1 MGLTQGSA
9 SRHLSVVLV
18 RLERMGKDR
27 KRREPRRERKR
38 TKETLSESPITVA
51 IATTPQSSVG
61 DRRALDQDTELTK
74 AALLYADE
82 VELVSLGVSMFNEL
96 RQVIDA
102 GELGGYG
109 LLASLDDDTI
119 TYLAT
124 RDGSENTLP
133 PDWRQTLEAALS
145 VSPEALEALGVEGAD
160 QLRELQEVAAEH
172 GRNMQEAMT
181 NLLDEQGATEL
192 VTAVRSGVIKIAEL
206 GAAPSSTLRPSDLDA
221 TDSTDVQMWNWIDAL
236 VGRLTDRKTRLLFDR
251 QAGGIIQSMLED
263 GLIPAKPQGLRLA
276 AQAAL
281 GAGFTERL
289 PAFPTAKMDEL
300 LDMRKDLALP
310 LARYRG
316 AVARFSK
323 DMPQVVGENLDFEV
337 EQMWIETVK
346 PALLG
351 LEDEMADHGLVRELA
366 RTLSVE
372 RIRDF
377 GSWTAGTYLTVA
389 SATGLDALTTGLIAT
404 AGGGAATVALEAIR
418 ARREGQAG
426 PKASEFYYLYEA
438 NRRLA

>member
-1 MGLTQGSA
+1 MS
-9 SRHLSVVLV
+9 V
-18 RLERMGKDR
+18 RLDRMGKDR
-27 KRREPRRERKR
+27 KRGEPRRERKR
-38 TKETLSESPITVA
+38 TKETLSESAIKVA
-51 IATTPQSSVG
+51 IATTPQSSAG

-82 VELVSLGVSMFNEL
+82 VELVSLGVSMFDEL
-96 RQVIDA
+96 SQIIDA
-102 GELGGYG
+102 GEFGGYG
-109 LLASLDDDTI
+109 LLASFDDDTI
-119 TYLAT
+119 NYLAT
-124 RDGSENTLP
+124 RGGSGNTLP

-145 VSPEALEALGVEGAD
+145 VPPEALEAMGVEGAA
-160 QLRELQEVAAEH
+160 QLRELRETAAEH
-172 GRNMQEAMT
+172 GREMQQAMT

-192 VTAVRSGVIKIAEL
+192 VTAIKSGAIKVAEL
-206 GAAPSSTLRPSDLDA
+206 GASPSSTLRPVDLGP
-221 TDSTDVQMWNWIDAL
+221 TNSTDAQMWNWIDAL
-236 VGRLTDRKTRLLFDR
+236 VVRLTDKKTRLLFDR
-251 QAGGIIQSMLED
+251 QAGSLIQSMLED
-263 GLIPAKPQGLRLA
+263 GMIASNPQGLRLA

-300 LDMRKDLALP
+300 LDLRKELALP

-323 DMPQVVGENLDFEV
+323 EMPHVVGENLDFEV
-337 EQMWIETVK
+337 HQLWIETVK

-377 GSWTAGTYLTVA
+377 GSWTAGTYMTVA
-389 SATGLDALTTGLIAT
+389 SATALDALTTGLIAT

-438 NRRLA
+438 SRRLA

>member
-1 MGLTQGSA
+1 MA
-9 SRHLSVVLV
+9 
-18 RLERMGKDR
+18 KDR
-27 KRREPRRERKR
+27 KRREPRRDRKR
-38 TKETLSESPITVA
+38 TKETLSEAPIKVA
-51 IATTPQSSVG
+51 IATTPQTSTG

-82 VELVSLGVSMFNEL
+82 VELVSLGMSMFDEL

-102 GELGGYG
+102 GEMGGYG

-119 TYLAT
+119 NYIAT

-133 PDWRQTLEAALS
+133 PDWRQTIAAALALP
-145 VSPEALEALGVEGAD
+145 PEALEALGIEGAD
-160 QLRELQEVAAEH
+160 QLRELQEAAAEQ
-172 GRNMQEAMT
+172 GRRTQDDLA

-192 VTAVRSGVIKIAEL
+192 VAAIRGGAITVAEL
-206 GAAPSSTLRPSDLDA
+206 GTSPSSTLRPSDLDP
-221 TDSTDVQMWNWIDAL
+221 TDTTDIQLWNWIDTL
-236 VGRLTDRKTRLLFDR
+236 VARLTDKKTRLLFDR
-251 QAGGIIQSMLED
+251 QAGSLIQSMLEE
-263 GLIPAKPQGLRLA
+263 GMIPVNAQGLRLA

-300 LDMRKDLALP
+300 LDMRKELALP

-316 AVARFSK
+316 AVTRFSK
-323 DMPQVVGENLDFEV
+323 SMPQVVGDDLDFEV
-337 EQMWIETVK
+337 EQLWIETVK

-366 RTLSVE
+366 RALSVD

-389 SATGLDALTTGLIAT
+389 SATALDGLTTGLIAT

-426 PKASEFYYLYEA
+426 PRAGEFYYLYEA